1 MEEERLPPV
10 AGGGEEEEMTDFSFD
25 PGSQRELDVEHK
37 CCVTGE
43 KVGTSFCRFP
53 DYTTGTMMVMSKK
66 AMIEH
71 LRAGTSLQKFREVLA
86 KRHGK
91 GVLGEYAS

>member
-10 AGGGEEEEMTDFSFD
+10 AGGEEEEMTDFSFD
-25 PGSQRELDVEHK
+25 PGSQRELDVEKK
-37 CCVTGE
+37 CCITGE
-43 KVGTSFCRFP
+43 KVGNSFCRFP
-53 DYTTGTMMVMSKK
+53 DYGTGTMMVMSKK

-71 LRAGTSLQKFREVLA
+71 LRAGTSLQKFREVLV

-91 GVLGEYAS
+91 GVLGDYAS